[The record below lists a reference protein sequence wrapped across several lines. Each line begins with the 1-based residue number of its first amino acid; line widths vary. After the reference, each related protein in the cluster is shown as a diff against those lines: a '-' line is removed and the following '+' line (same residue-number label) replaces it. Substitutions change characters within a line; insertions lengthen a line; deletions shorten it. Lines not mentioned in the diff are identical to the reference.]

1 MKIFS
6 HQIIFDGSLVS
17 SNTIL
22 LQENI
27 SKINTKYTY
36 SLQFYNNQ
44 DRELTLT
51 SDNSFETLQKN
62 QNFNFI
68 VHEVVEFSWNFQDQ
82 IIYYTLHE
90 KGSMEL
96 LRYWLYHTLLPAY
109 FSLRDKIYILHVG
122 AVSYKNTSLV
132 FMANSFGGKSTL
144 TNYFLEKGH
153 KLITDDKLITYKK
166 EDDYLA
172 VPSFPYHRPYREN
185 ETLGKYIENFESKE
199 LAIKTIYLLK
209 KVEKSEEIILSTLTG
224 IEKIKHLRFCTE
236 IDFSFQFQQNMAYL
250 FEFSKKVQLIQIT
263 IPWDLQRLPEVYDTI
278 INHQNSLL

>member
-6 HQIIFDGSLVS
+6 HQIIFDGSIAS

-27 SKINTKYTY
+27 SKINSEYPH

-51 SDNSFETLQKN
+51 SDNSFETLQEN
-62 QNFNFI
+62 QHFNFI
-68 VHEVVEFSWNFQDQ
+68 VHDVVEFSWNFQDQ
-82 IIYYTLHE
+82 TIYYTLQV
-90 KGSMEL
+90 KGSMDL

-109 FSLRDKIYILHVG
+109 FSLRDKVYILHVG
-122 AVSYKNTSLV
+122 AVSHKNTPLV

-153 KLITDDKLITYKK
+153 NLITDDKLITYEK
-166 EDDYLA
+166 EDEYFA
-172 VPSFPYHRPYREN
+172 IPSFPYHRPYREN
-185 ETLGKYIENFESKE
+185 ETLGKYTENFESKE

-209 KVEKSEEIILSTLTG
+209 KVDKNEDIILSTLKG
-224 IEKIKHLRFCTE
+224 IEKITHLRSCTE
-236 IDFSFQFQQNMAYL
+236 IDFSFQFKQNMAYL
-250 FEFSKKVQLIQIT
+250 FEFSKKIQLIQIT
-263 IPWDLQRLPEVYDTI
+263 IPWDLKRLPEVYDTI
-278 INHQNSLL
+278 IKHQNTLH